1 MNNVNFFDAEA
12 VRGEFPMLVAGDKG
26 AKPLA
31 FLDSTATTQKPACV
45 IDAMDDFYREHYSSV
60 KRGVYRLSA
69 RTTEAF
75 EATRKNV
82 AKFINAKT
90 EDEIVFT
97 RGTTESINLVA
108 WSYGR
113 KFFEAGDE
121 ILISGLE
128 HHANIVSW
136 QLVAEMKGA
145 KIKVIPVKD
154 DGDLDLD
161 KLPGL
166 LNARTKM
173 VAVTHVSN
181 ARTKMVAVTHVSNA
195 VGTVNPIAEI
205 IKTVRAAAPQAKILI
220 DGAQSSSHIKIDVQ
234 ELDCDFLAFSGHKMY
249 GPTGVG
255 VLYGKYDVLDSMP
268 PWHGGGEM
276 IKNVTFEKTTYA
288 DVPAR
293 FEAGTPMIAEV
304 IGLGKAIEWINEK
317 GIENIRRH
325 EAEIT
330 NYALEQ
336 LAKIPQVK
344 VLGNPKERGA
354 LVSITLDGI
363 AVSDAAMILD
373 EENIAVRSGHHCAQ
387 PFHQYLGVQSSARM
401 SLSFYN
407 DEEDID
413 RFISTLS
420 TVRRRMGLGG

>member
-1 MNNVNFFDAEA
+1 MFNAELT
-12 VRGEFPMLVAGDKG
+12 RNEFPMLVAGDKEQ
-26 AKPLA
+26 KPLA
-31 FLDSTATTQKPACV
+31 FLDSTATTQKPASV

-69 RTTEAF
+69 RTTGAF
-75 EATRKNV
+75 EKTRKDV
-82 AKFINAKT
+82 AKFINAKS

-145 KIKVIPVKD
+145 KIKVIPVLD
-154 DGDLDLD
+154 SGDLDLS
-161 KLPGL
+161 KLPEL
-166 LNARTKM
+166 LTPRTKM
-173 VAVTHVSN
+173 VAVAHVSN
-181 ARTKMVAVTHVSNA
+181 S

-205 IKTVRAAAPQAKILI
+205 IATVRKLAPQAKVLI
-220 DGAQSSSHIKIDVQ
+220 DAAQSSSHIKIDVQ
-234 ELDCDFLAFSGHKMY
+234 KLDCDFLAFSGHKMY
-249 GPTGVG
+249 GPTGIG

-293 FEAGTPMIAEV
+293 FEAGTPAIAEV
-304 IGLGKAIEWINEK
+304 IGLGKAIEWLNNV
-317 GIENIRRH
+317 GLDNIRKH
-325 EAEIT
+325 EEQIT
-330 NYALEQ
+330 QYALKQ
-336 LAKIPQVK
+336 LAEIPQVK

-354 LVSITLDGI
+354 LISITLDGI
-363 AVSDAAMILD
+363 AVGDAAMILD
-373 EENIAVRSGHHCAQ
+373 EENVAVRSGHHCAQ
-387 PFHQYLGVQSSARM
+387 PVMDRFGLDATLR
-401 SLSFYN
+401 LSFGVYTL
-407 DEEDID
+407 ERDID
-413 RFISTLS
+413 RFVAGIKRVL
-420 TVRRRMGLGG
+420 RLFG

>member
-1 MNNVNFFDAEA
+1 MFNAELT
-12 VRGEFPMLVAGDKG
+12 RNEFPMLVAGDKEQ
-26 AKPLA
+26 KPLA

-75 EATRKNV
+75 EKTRKDI
-82 AKFINAKT
+82 AKFINAKS

-113 KFFEAGDE
+113 KFFNEGDE
-121 ILISGLE
+121 VLISGLE

-154 DGDLDLD
+154 DGDLDLTA
-161 KLPGL
+161 LPNL
-166 LNARTKM
+166 LTPRTKM
-173 VAVTHVSN
+173 VAVAHVSN
-181 ARTKMVAVTHVSNA
+181 S
-195 VGTVNPIAEI
+195 VGTVNPIEEI
-205 IKTVRAAAPQAKILI
+205 IAMVRKLAPQSKILI
-220 DGAQSSSHIKIDVQ
+220 DAAQSSSHIKIDVQ
-234 ELDCDFLAFSGHKMY
+234 KLDCDFLAFSGHKMY
-249 GPTGVG
+249 GPTGIG

-268 PWHGGGEM
+268 PYHGGGEM

-293 FEAGTPMIAEV
+293 FEAGTPAIAEV
-304 IGLGKAIEWINEK
+304 IGLGKAVEWLNEK
-317 GIENIRRH
+317 GLENIRLH
-325 EAEIT
+325 EAQIT
-330 NYALEQ
+330 QYALKQ
-336 LAKIPQVK
+336 LAEIPQVK

-354 LVSITLDGI
+354 LISITLDGI
-363 AVSDAAMILD
+363 AVGDAAMILD
-373 EENIAVRSGHHCAQ
+373 EENVAVRSGHHCAQ
-387 PFHQYLGVQSSARM
+387 PVMDRFGLDATLR
-401 SLSFYN
+401 LSFGAYTL
-407 DEEDID
+407 ERDID
-413 RFISTLS
+413 RFIAGIKRV
-420 TVRRRMGLGG
+420 VRLFA

>member
-1 MNNVNFFDAEA
+1 MNAE
-12 VRGEFPMLVAGDKG
+12 VLRNEFPMLVAGDKEV
-26 AKPLA
+26 KPLA
-31 FLDSTATTQKPACV
+31 FLDSTATTQKPASV

-75 EATRKNV
+75 EKTRKDV
-82 AKFINAKT
+82 AKFINAKS

-121 ILISGLE
+121 IIISGLE

-145 KIKVIPVKD
+145 KIKVIPVLD
-154 DGDLDLD
+154 SGDLDLAA
-161 KLPGL
+161 LPGL
-166 LNARTKM
+166 LTPRTKM
-173 VAVTHVSN
+173 VAVAHVSN
-181 ARTKMVAVTHVSNA
+181 S

-205 IKTVRAAAPQAKILI
+205 IATVRSLAPQTKILI
-220 DGAQSSSHIKIDVQ
+220 DAAQSSSHIKIDVQ
-234 ELDCDFLAFSGHKMY
+234 KLDCDFLAFSGHKMY
-249 GPTGVG
+249 GPTGIG

-293 FEAGTPMIAEV
+293 FEAGTPAIAEV
-304 IGLGKAIEWINEK
+304 IGLGKAIEWLNNV
-317 GIENIRRH
+317 GLDNIRKH
-325 EAEIT
+325 EEQIT
-330 NYALEQ
+330 QYALKQ
-336 LAKIPQVK
+336 LAEIPQVK

-354 LVSITLDGI
+354 LISITLDGI
-363 AVSDAAMILD
+363 AVGDAAMILD
-373 EENIAVRSGHHCAQ
+373 EENVAVRSGHHCAQ
-387 PFHQYLGVQSSARM
+387 PVMDRFGVDATLR
-401 SLSFYN
+401 LSFGVYTL
-407 DEEDID
+407 ERDID
-413 RFISTLS
+413 RFIAGIKRV
-420 TVRRRMGLGG
+420 VRLFA

>member
-1 MNNVNFFDAEA
+1 MIDANVFDAER
-12 VRGEFPMLVAGDKG
+12 VRSEFPMLAAGDKE

-45 IDAMDDFYREHYSSV
+45 IDVMDDFYREHYSSV

-82 AKFINAKT
+82 AKFINAKS

-136 QLVAEMKGA
+136 QLVAETKGA
-145 KIKVIPVKD
+145 KVKVIPVLSN
-154 DGDLDLD
+154 GDLDLAA
-161 KLPGL
+161 LPGL
-166 LNARTKM
+166 LTPRTKM
-173 VAVTHVSN
+173 VAVAHVSN
-181 ARTKMVAVTHVSNA
+181 S

-205 IKTVRAAAPQAKILI
+205 ITITRKLAPQAKVLI
-220 DGAQSSSHIKIDVQ
+220 DAAQSSSHIKIDVQ
-234 ELDCDFLAFSGHKMY
+234 KLDCDFLAFSGHKMY

-276 IKNVTFEKTTYA
+276 IKNVTFEKTTFA

-293 FEAGTPMIAEV
+293 FEAGTPAIAEV

-317 GIENIRRH
+317 GIENIRKH
-325 EAEIT
+325 EEEIT
-330 NYALEQ
+330 QYALTE
-336 LAKIPQVK
+336 LAKIPQAK
-344 VLGNPKERGA
+344 IFGYPKERGA
-354 LVSITLDGI
+354 LISITLNGI

-373 EENIAVRSGHHCAQ
+373 EENVAVRSGHHCAQ
-387 PFHQYLGVQSSARM
+387 PVMERFGVDATLR
-401 SLSFYN
+401 LSFGAYTLKR
-407 DEEDID
+407 DID
-413 RFISTLS
+413 RFIAGIQRVL
-420 TVRRRMGLGG
+420 RLFG

>member
-1 MNNVNFFDAEA
+1 MNLTPTIEDFYLWGMNAE
-12 VRGEFPMLVAGDKG
+12 VLRNEFPMLVAGDKE

-31 FLDSTATTQKPACV
+31 FLDSTATTQKPAIV

-75 EATRKNV
+75 EKTRKDV
-82 AKFINAKT
+82 AKFINAKS

-121 ILISGLE
+121 IVISGLE

-145 KIKVIPVKD
+145 KIKVIPVLD
-154 DGDLDLD
+154 SGDLDLAA
-161 KLPGL
+161 LPGL
-166 LNARTKM
+166 LTPRTKM

-181 ARTKMVAVTHVSNA
+181 S

-205 IKTVRAAAPQAKILI
+205 IATVRKLAPQSKILI
-220 DGAQSSSHIKIDVQ
+220 DAAQSSSHIKIDVQ
-234 ELDCDFLAFSGHKMY
+234 KLDCDFLAFSGHKMY
-249 GPTGVG
+249 GPTGIG

-293 FEAGTPMIAEV
+293 FEAGTPAIAEV
-304 IGLGKAIEWINEK
+304 IGLGKAIEWLNNV
-317 GIENIRRH
+317 GLDNIREH
-325 EAEIT
+325 EEQIT
-330 NYALEQ
+330 QYALKQ
-336 LAKIPQVK
+336 LAEIPQVK

-354 LVSITLDGI
+354 LISITLDGI
-363 AVSDAAMILD
+363 AVGDAAMILD
-373 EENIAVRSGHHCAQ
+373 EENVAVRSGHHCAQ
-387 PFHQYLGVQSSARM
+387 PVMDRFGVDATLR
-401 SLSFYN
+401 LSFGVYTL
-407 DEEDID
+407 ERDID
-413 RFISTLS
+413 RFIAGIKRVIRLF
-420 TVRRRMGLGG
+420 G

>member
-1 MNNVNFFDAEA
+1 MNAE
-12 VRGEFPMLVAGDKG
+12 VLRNEFPMLVAGDKEV
-26 AKPLA
+26 KPLA
-31 FLDSTATTQKPACV
+31 FLDSTATTQKPASV

-75 EATRKNV
+75 EKTRKDV
-82 AKFINAKT
+82 AKFINAKS

-145 KIKVIPVKD
+145 KIKVIPVLD
-154 DGDLDLD
+154 SGDLDLAA
-161 KLPGL
+161 LPGL
-166 LNARTKM
+166 LTPRTKM
-173 VAVTHVSN
+173 VAVAHVSN
-181 ARTKMVAVTHVSNA
+181 S

-205 IKTVRAAAPQAKILI
+205 IATVRSLAPQAKILI
-220 DGAQSSSHIKIDVQ
+220 DAAQSSSHIKIDVQ
-234 ELDCDFLAFSGHKMY
+234 KLDCDFLAFSGHKMY
-249 GPTGVG
+249 GPTGIG

-293 FEAGTPMIAEV
+293 FEAGTPAIAEV
-304 IGLGKAIEWINEK
+304 IGLGKAIEWLNK
-317 GIENIRRH
+317 VGLDNIRKH
-325 EAEIT
+325 EEQIT
-330 NYALEQ
+330 QYALKQ
-336 LAKIPQVK
+336 LAEIPQVK

-354 LVSITLDGI
+354 LISITLDGI
-363 AVSDAAMILD
+363 AVGDAAMILD
-373 EENIAVRSGHHCAQ
+373 EENVAVRSGHHCAQ
-387 PFHQYLGVQSSARM
+387 PVMDRFGVDATLR
-401 SLSFYN
+401 LSFGVYTL
-407 DEEDID
+407 ERDID
-413 RFISTLS
+413 RFVAGIKRV
-420 TVRRRMGLGG
+420 VRLFA

>member
-1 MNNVNFFDAEA
+1 MNAE
-12 VRGEFPMLVAGDKG
+12 VLRNEFPMLVAGDKE

-31 FLDSTATTQKPACV
+31 FLDSTATTQKPASV

-75 EATRKNV
+75 EKTRKDV
-82 AKFINAKT
+82 AKFINAKS

-145 KIKVIPVKD
+145 KIKVIPVLD
-154 DGDLDLD
+154 SGDLDLAA
-161 KLPGL
+161 LPGL
-166 LNARTKM
+166 LTPRTKM
-173 VAVTHVSN
+173 VAVAHVSN
-181 ARTKMVAVTHVSNA
+181 S

-205 IKTVRAAAPQAKILI
+205 IATVRSLAPQAKILI
-220 DGAQSSSHIKIDVQ
+220 DAAQSSSHIKIDVQ
-234 ELDCDFLAFSGHKMY
+234 KLDCDFLAFSGHKMY
-249 GPTGVG
+249 GPTGIG

-293 FEAGTPMIAEV
+293 FEAGTPAIAEV
-304 IGLGKAIEWINEK
+304 IGLGKAIEWLNK
-317 GIENIRRH
+317 VGLDNIRKH
-325 EAEIT
+325 EEQIT
-330 NYALEQ
+330 QYALKQ
-336 LAKIPQVK
+336 LAEIPQVK

-354 LVSITLDGI
+354 LISITLDGI
-363 AVSDAAMILD
+363 AVGDAAMILD
-373 EENIAVRSGHHCAQ
+373 EENVAVRSGHHCAQ
-387 PFHQYLGVQSSARM
+387 PVMDRFGLDATLR
-401 SLSFYN
+401 LSFGVYTL
-407 DEEDID
+407 ERDID
-413 RFISTLS
+413 RFVAGIKRV
-420 TVRRRMGLGG
+420 VRLFA

>member
-1 MNNVNFFDAEA
+1 MFNAELT
-12 VRGEFPMLVAGDKG
+12 RNEFPMLVEGDKEP
-26 AKPLA
+26 KPLA

-75 EATRKNV
+75 EKTRKDI
-82 AKFINAKT
+82 AKVINAKS

-97 RGTTESINLVA
+97 RGTTENINLVA

-113 KFFEAGDE
+113 KFFNEGDE
-121 ILISGLE
+121 ILISALE

-154 DGDLDLD
+154 DGDLDLS
-161 KLPGL
+161 KLPEL
-166 LNARTKM
+166 LTPRTKM
-173 VAVTHVSN
+173 VAVAHVSN
-181 ARTKMVAVTHVSNA
+181 S
-195 VGTVNPIAEI
+195 VGTVNPIEEI
-205 IKTVRAAAPQAKILI
+205 ITTVRKLAPQAKVLI
-220 DGAQSSSHIKIDVQ
+220 DAAQSSSHIKIDVLK
-234 ELDCDFLAFSGHKMY
+234 LDCDFLAFSGHKMY
-249 GPTGVG
+249 GPTGIG

-293 FEAGTPMIAEV
+293 FEAGTPAIAEV
-304 IGLGKAIEWINEK
+304 IGLGKAVEWLNNV
-317 GIENIRRH
+317 GLDNIRKH
-325 EAEIT
+325 EEQIT
-330 NYALEQ
+330 QYALKQ
-336 LAKIPQVK
+336 LAEIPQVK

-354 LVSITLDGI
+354 LISITLDGI
-363 AVSDAAMILD
+363 AVGDAAMILD
-373 EENIAVRSGHHCAQ
+373 EENVAVRSGHHCAQ
-387 PFHQYLGVQSSARM
+387 PVMDRFGLDATLR
-401 SLSFYN
+401 LSFGAYTL
-407 DEEDID
+407 ERDID
-413 RFISTLS
+413 RFVAGIKRVL
-420 TVRRRMGLGG
+420 RLFG

>member
-1 MNNVNFFDAEA
+1 MNAE
-12 VRGEFPMLVAGDKG
+12 VLRNEFPMLVAGDKE

-31 FLDSTATTQKPACV
+31 FLDSTATTQKPAIV

-75 EATRKNV
+75 EKTRKDV
-82 AKFINAKT
+82 AKFINAKS

-121 ILISGLE
+121 IVISGLE

-136 QLVAEMKGA
+136 QLVTEMKGA
-145 KIKVIPVKD
+145 KIKVIPVLD
-154 DGDLDLD
+154 SGDLDLAA
-161 KLPGL
+161 LPVL
-166 LNARTKM
+166 LTPRTKM
-173 VAVTHVSN
+173 VAVAHVSN
-181 ARTKMVAVTHVSNA
+181 S

-205 IKTVRAAAPQAKILI
+205 IATVRSLAPQAKILI
-220 DGAQSSSHIKIDVQ
+220 DAAQSSSHIKIDVQ
-234 ELDCDFLAFSGHKMY
+234 KLDCDFLAFSGHKMY
-249 GPTGVG
+249 GPTGIG

-293 FEAGTPMIAEV
+293 FEAGTPAIAEV
-304 IGLGKAIEWINEK
+304 IGLGKAIEWLNNV
-317 GIENIRRH
+317 GLDNIRKH
-325 EAEIT
+325 EEQIT
-330 NYALEQ
+330 QYALKQ
-336 LAKIPQVK
+336 LAEIPQVK

-354 LVSITLDGI
+354 LISITLDGI
-363 AVSDAAMILD
+363 AVGDAAMILD
-373 EENIAVRSGHHCAQ
+373 EENVAVRSGHHCAQ
-387 PFHQYLGVQSSARM
+387 PVMDRFGVDATLR
-401 SLSFYN
+401 LSFGVYTL
-407 DEEDID
+407 ERDID
-413 RFISTLS
+413 RFIAGIKRV
-420 TVRRRMGLGG
+420 VRLFA

>member
-1 MNNVNFFDAEA
+1 MDNSNIFDAEA

-181 ARTKMVAVTHVSNA
+181 A

-220 DGAQSSSHIKIDVQ
+220 DAAQSSSHIKIDVAQSSSHIKIDVQ
-234 ELDCDFLAFSGHKMY
+234 KLDCDFLAFSGHKMY

-304 IGLGKAIEWINEK
+304 IGLGKAIEWISEK

-325 EAEIT
+325 EAEHEAEIT
-330 NYALEQ
+330 QYALEQ

-387 PFHQYLGVQSSARM
+387 PVMDRFGVDATLR
-401 SLSFYN
+401 LSFGAYTLKR
-407 DEEDID
+407 DID
-413 RFISTLS
+413 RLVAGLQRV
-420 TVRRRMGLGG
+420 VRLFA

>member
-1 MNNVNFFDAEA
+1 MIDAEKI
-12 VRGEFPMLVAGDKG
+12 RNEFPMLVAGDKD

-31 FLDSTATTQKPACV
+31 FLDSTATTQKPDCV
-45 IDAMDDFYREHYSSV
+45 IDAMNDFYREHYSSV

-136 QLVAEMKGA
+136 QIVAEMKGA
-145 KIKVIPVKD
+145 KIKVIPVLD
-154 DGDLDLD
+154 SGDLDLS
-161 KLPGL
+161 KLPEL

-181 ARTKMVAVTHVSNA
+181 S

-205 IKTVRAAAPQAKILI
+205 IATVRKLAPQAKILI
-220 DGAQSSSHIKIDVQ
+220 DAAQSSSHIKIDVQ
-234 ELDCDFLAFSGHKMY
+234 KLL
-249 GPTGVG
+249 T
-255 VLYGKYDVLDSMP
+255 P
-268 PWHGGGEM
+268 PRVRATSRLTCKSSTA
-276 IKNVTFEKTTYA
+276 ISSPSA
-288 DVPAR
+288 DTR
-293 FEAGTPMIAEV
+293 
-304 IGLGKAIEWINEK
+304 
-317 GIENIRRH
+317 
-325 EAEIT
+325 
-330 NYALEQ
+330 
-336 LAKIPQVK
+336 
-344 VLGNPKERGA
+344 
-354 LVSITLDGI
+354 
-363 AVSDAAMILD
+363 
-373 EENIAVRSGHHCAQ
+373 C
-387 PFHQYLGVQSSARM
+387 
-401 SLSFYN
+401 
-407 DEEDID
+407 
-413 RFISTLS
+413 
-420 TVRRRMGLGG
+420 TVRQEWAYSTASTKFSTACPPGMAVAK

>member
-1 MNNVNFFDAEA
+1 MNAE
-12 VRGEFPMLVAGDKG
+12 VLRNEFPMLVAGDKEV
-26 AKPLA
+26 KPLA
-31 FLDSTATTQKPACV
+31 FLDSTATTQKPASV

-75 EATRKNV
+75 EKTRKDV
-82 AKFINAKT
+82 AKFINAKS

-121 ILISGLE
+121 IVISGLE

-145 KIKVIPVKD
+145 KIKVIPVLD
-154 DGDLDLD
+154 SGDLDLAA
-161 KLPGL
+161 LPGL
-166 LNARTKM
+166 LTPRTKM
-173 VAVTHVSN
+173 VAVAHVSN
-181 ARTKMVAVTHVSNA
+181 S

-205 IKTVRAAAPQAKILI
+205 IATVRKLAPQAKILI
-220 DGAQSSSHIKIDVQ
+220 DAAQSSSHIKIDVQ
-234 ELDCDFLAFSGHKMY
+234 KLDCDFIAFSGHKMY
-249 GPTGVG
+249 GPTGIG

-293 FEAGTPMIAEV
+293 FEAGTPAIAEV
-304 IGLGKAIEWINEK
+304 IGLGKAIEWLNK
-317 GIENIRRH
+317 VGLDNIRKH
-325 EAEIT
+325 EEQIT
-330 NYALEQ
+330 QYALKQ
-336 LAKIPQVK
+336 LAEIPQVK

-354 LVSITLDGI
+354 LISITLDGI
-363 AVSDAAMILD
+363 AVGDAAMILD
-373 EENIAVRSGHHCAQ
+373 EENVAVRSGHHCAQ
-387 PFHQYLGVQSSARM
+387 PVMDRFGVDATLR
-401 SLSFYN
+401 LSFGVYTL
-407 DEEDID
+407 ERDID
-413 RFISTLS
+413 RFVAGIKRV
-420 TVRRRMGLGG
+420 VRLFA

>member
-1 MNNVNFFDAEA
+1 MIDAEKI
-12 VRGEFPMLVAGDKG
+12 RSEFPMLVVGDREE
-26 AKPLA
+26 KPLA

-75 EATRKNV
+75 EAARKNV
-82 AKFINAKT
+82 AKFLNAAS

-113 KFFEAGDE
+113 KFFDAGDE

-136 QLVAEMKGA
+136 QIVAEMKGA

-161 KLPGL
+161 AIPAL
-166 LNARTKM
+166 L
-173 VAVTHVSN
+173 SP
-181 ARTKMVAVTHVSNA
+181 RTKMVAVTHVSNA

-205 IKTVRAAAPQAKILI
+205 IATVRANAPQAKILI
-220 DGAQSSSHIKIDVQ
+220 DGAQSASHIKVDVQ
-234 ELDCDFLAFSGHKMY
+234 KLDCDFFVFSGHKIY

-255 VLYGKYDVLDSMP
+255 VLYGKYAVLDSMP

-293 FEAGTPMIAEV
+293 FEAGTPAIAEV
-304 IGLGKAIEWINEK
+304 IGLGKAIEWLNRVGLDE
-317 GIENIRRH
+317 IRQH
-325 EAEIT
+325 ESKLVE
-330 NYALEQ
+330 YALKR
-336 LAKIPQVK
+336 LAEIPQVK

-354 LVSITLDGI
+354 LLSVTLDGI

-373 EENIAVRSGHHCAQ
+373 EENVAVRSGHHCAQ
-387 PFHQYLGVQSSARM
+387 PVMDRFGVDATLR
-401 SLSFYN
+401 LSFGAYTL
-407 DEEDID
+407 ERDID
-413 RFISTLS
+413 RFVAGIQRVL
-420 TVRRRMGLGG
+420 RLFA

>member
-1 MNNVNFFDAEA
+1 MIDANLDAEKI
-12 VRGEFPMLVAGDKG
+12 RSEFPVLVAGDKDT
-26 AKPLA
+26 KPLA

-145 KIKVIPVKD
+145 KIKVIPVLD
-154 DGDLDLD
+154 NGDLDLS
-161 KLPGL
+161 KLPEL

-173 VAVTHVSN
+173 VAVAHVSN
-181 ARTKMVAVTHVSNA
+181 S

-205 IKTVRAAAPQAKILI
+205 IATVRAAAPQAKVLI
-220 DGAQSSSHIKIDVQ
+220 DAAQSSSHIKIDVQ
-234 ELDCDFLAFSGHKMY
+234 KLDCDFLAFSGHKMY

-255 VLYGKYDVLDSMP
+255 VLYGK
-268 PWHGGGEM
+268 
-276 IKNVTFEKTTYA
+276 
-288 DVPAR
+288 
-293 FEAGTPMIAEV
+293 
-304 IGLGKAIEWINEK
+304 
-317 GIENIRRH
+317 
-325 EAEIT
+325 
-330 NYALEQ
+330 
-336 LAKIPQVK
+336 
-344 VLGNPKERGA
+344 
-354 LVSITLDGI
+354 
-363 AVSDAAMILD
+363 
-373 EENIAVRSGHHCAQ
+373 
-387 PFHQYLGVQSSARM
+387 
-401 SLSFYN
+401 
-407 DEEDID
+407 
-413 RFISTLS
+413 
-420 TVRRRMGLGG
+420 

>member
-1 MNNVNFFDAEA
+1 MNAE
-12 VRGEFPMLVAGDKG
+12 VLRNEFPMLVAGDKES
-26 AKPLA
+26 KPLA
-31 FLDSTATTQKPACV
+31 FLDSTATTQKPASV

-75 EATRKNV
+75 EKTRKDV
-82 AKFINAKT
+82 AKFINAKS

-145 KIKVIPVKD
+145 KIKVIPVRD
-154 DGDLDLD
+154 DGDLDLS
-161 KLPGL
+161 KFPELITP
-166 LNARTKM
+166 RTKM

-181 ARTKMVAVTHVSNA
+181 S

-205 IKTVRAAAPQAKILI
+205 IATTRKLAPQAKVLI
-220 DGAQSSSHIKIDVQ
+220 DAAQSSSHIKIDVQ
-234 ELDCDFLAFSGHKMY
+234 KLDCDFLAFSGHKMY
-249 GPTGVG
+249 GPTGIG

-293 FEAGTPMIAEV
+293 FEAGTPAIAEV
-304 IGLGKAIEWINEK
+304 IGLGKAIEWLNNV
-317 GIENIRRH
+317 GLDNIRKH
-325 EAEIT
+325 EEQIT
-330 NYALEQ
+330 QYALKQ
-336 LAKIPQVK
+336 LAEIPQVK

-354 LVSITLDGI
+354 LISITLDGI
-363 AVSDAAMILD
+363 AVGDAAMILD
-373 EENIAVRSGHHCAQ
+373 EENVAVRSGHHCAQ
-387 PFHQYLGVQSSARM
+387 PVMDRFGVDATLR
-401 SLSFYN
+401 LSFGVYTL
-407 DEEDID
+407 ERDID
-413 RFISTLS
+413 RFVAGIKRV
-420 TVRRRMGLGG
+420 VRLFA

>member
-1 MNNVNFFDAEA
+1 MNAE
-12 VRGEFPMLVAGDKG
+12 VLRNEFPMLVAGDKES
-26 AKPLA
+26 KPLA
-31 FLDSTATTQKPACV
+31 FLDSTATTQKPASV

-75 EATRKNV
+75 EKTRKDV
-82 AKFINAKT
+82 AKFINAKS

-145 KIKVIPVKD
+145 KIKVIPVLD
-154 DGDLDLD
+154 SGDLDLEA
-161 KLPGL
+161 LPRL
-166 LNARTKM
+166 LTPRTKM

-181 ARTKMVAVTHVSNA
+181 S

-205 IKTVRAAAPQAKILI
+205 IATVRSLAPQAKVLI
-220 DGAQSSSHIKIDVQ
+220 DAAQSSSHIKIDVQ
-234 ELDCDFLAFSGHKMY
+234 KLDCDFLAFSGHKMY
-249 GPTGVG
+249 GPTGIG

-288 DVPAR
+288 DVPSR
-293 FEAGTPMIAEV
+293 FEAGTPAIAEV
-304 IGLGKAIEWINEK
+304 IGLGKAIEWLNNV
-317 GIENIRRH
+317 GLDNIRKH
-325 EAEIT
+325 EEQIT
-330 NYALEQ
+330 QYALKQ
-336 LAKIPQVK
+336 LAEIPQVK

-354 LVSITLDGI
+354 LISITLDGI
-363 AVSDAAMILD
+363 AVGDAAMILD
-373 EENIAVRSGHHCAQ
+373 EENVAVRSGHHCAQ
-387 PFHQYLGVQSSARM
+387 PVMDRFGLDATLR
-401 SLSFYN
+401 LSFGVYTL
-407 DEEDID
+407 ERDID
-413 RFISTLS
+413 RFVAGIKRVL
-420 TVRRRMGLGG
+420 RLFG

>member
-1 MNNVNFFDAEA
+1 MFDALKI
-12 VRGEFPMLVAGDKG
+12 RSEFPMLVAGDKEQ
-26 AKPLA
+26 KPLA
-31 FLDSTATTQKPACV
+31 FLDSTATTQKPASV

-75 EATRKNV
+75 EATRKNI
-82 AKFINAKT
+82 AKFLNAKS

-113 KFFEAGDE
+113 KFFNEGDE

-136 QLVAEMKGA
+136 QIVAEMKGA

-154 DGDLDLD
+154 DGDLDLE
-161 KLPGL
+161 KLPAL
-166 LNARTKM
+166 LTDK
-173 VAVTHVSN
+173 V
-181 ARTKMVAVTHVSNA
+181 KMVAVTHVSNA

-205 IKTVRAAAPQAKILI
+205 VATVRKLAPQAKILI
-220 DGAQSSSHIKIDVQ
+220 DGAQSASHIKVDVQ
-234 ELDCDFLAFSGHKMY
+234 KLDCDFFVFSGHKIY
-249 GPTGVG
+249 GPTGIG

-293 FEAGTPMIAEV
+293 FEAGTPAIAEV
-304 IGLGKAIEWINEK
+304 IGLGKAIEWLNEK
-317 GIENIRRH
+317 GLENIRAH
-325 EAEIT
+325 EEKIT
-330 NYALEQ
+330 AYALKQ
-336 LAKIPQVK
+336 LAEIPQVK

-354 LVSITLDGI
+354 LLSITLDGI

-387 PFHQYLGVQSSARM
+387 PVMDRFGVDATLR
-401 SLSFYN
+401 LSFGAYTI
-407 DEEDID
+407 EQDID
-413 RFISTLS
+413 RLVAGLKRV
-420 TVRRRMGLGG
+420 VRLFA

>member
-1 MNNVNFFDAEA
+1 MFNAELT
-12 VRGEFPMLVAGDKG
+12 RNEFPMLVEGDKEP
-26 AKPLA
+26 KPLA

-75 EATRKNV
+75 EKTRKDI
-82 AKFINAKT
+82 AKFINAKS

-113 KFFEAGDE
+113 KFFNEGDE
-121 ILISGLE
+121 VLISALE

-154 DGDLDLD
+154 DGDLDLAA
-161 KLPGL
+161 LPNL
-166 LNARTKM
+166 LTPRTKM
-173 VAVTHVSN
+173 VAVAHVSN
-181 ARTKMVAVTHVSNA
+181 S
-195 VGTVNPIAEI
+195 VGTVNPIEEI
-205 IKTVRAAAPQAKILI
+205 ISTVRKLAPQAKVLI
-220 DGAQSSSHIKIDVQ
+220 DAAQSSSHIKIDVQ
-234 ELDCDFLAFSGHKMY
+234 KLDCDFLAFSGHKMY
-249 GPTGVG
+249 GPTGIG

-293 FEAGTPMIAEV
+293 FEAGTPAIAEV
-304 IGLGKAIEWINEK
+304 IGLGKAVEWLNEK
-317 GIENIRRH
+317 GLDNIREH
-325 EAEIT
+325 EAQIT
-330 NYALEQ
+330 QYALKQ
-336 LAKIPQVK
+336 LAEIPQVK

-354 LVSITLDGI
+354 LISITLDGI
-363 AVSDAAMILD
+363 AVGDAAMILD
-373 EENIAVRSGHHCAQ
+373 EENVAVRSGHHCAQ
-387 PFHQYLGVQSSARM
+387 PVMDRFGLDATLR
-401 SLSFYN
+401 LSFGAYTL
-407 DEEDID
+407 ERDID
-413 RFISTLS
+413 RFVAGIKRVIRLFA
-420 TVRRRMGLGG
+420 

>member
-1 MNNVNFFDAEA
+1 MQLFYILVMDNVNSFDAETI
-12 VRGEFPMLVAGDKG
+12 RSEFPMLVAGDNDT
-26 AKPLA
+26 KPLA

-97 RGTTESINLVA
+97 RG
-108 WSYGR
+108 YGR

-181 ARTKMVAVTHVSNA
+181 A
-195 VGTVNPIAEI
+195 VGTVNPIASI
-205 IKTVRAAAPQAKILI
+205 IKTVRATAPQAKILI

-234 ELDCDFLAFSGHKMY
+234 ALDCDFLAFSGHKMY

-276 IKNVTFEKTTYA
+276 IKNVTFEKTTFA

-304 IGLGKAIEWINEK
+304 IGLGKAIEWINRK

-330 NYALEQ
+330 QYALEQ

-387 PFHQYLGVQSSARM
+387 PVMDRFGVDATLR
-401 SLSFYN
+401 LSFGAYTLKR
-407 DEEDID
+407 DID
-413 RFISTLS
+413 RLVAGLQRV
-420 TVRRRMGLGG
+420 VRLFA

>member
-1 MNNVNFFDAEA
+1 MNAE
-12 VRGEFPMLVAGDKG
+12 VLRNEFPMLVAGDKEV
-26 AKPLA
+26 KPLA
-31 FLDSTATTQKPACV
+31 FLDSTATTQKPASV

-75 EATRKNV
+75 EKTRKDV
-82 AKFINAKT
+82 AKFINAKS

-113 KFFEAGDE
+113 KFFEADDE

-145 KIKVIPVKD
+145 KIKVIPVLD
-154 DGDLDLD
+154 SGDLDLAA
-161 KLPGL
+161 LPGL
-166 LNARTKM
+166 LTPRTKM
-173 VAVTHVSN
+173 VAVAHVSN
-181 ARTKMVAVTHVSNA
+181 S

-205 IKTVRAAAPQAKILI
+205 IATVRSLAPQTKILI
-220 DGAQSSSHIKIDVQ
+220 DAAQSSSHIKIDVQ
-234 ELDCDFLAFSGHKMY
+234 KLDCDFLAFSGHKMY
-249 GPTGVG
+249 GPTGIG

-293 FEAGTPMIAEV
+293 FEAGTPAIAEV
-304 IGLGKAIEWINEK
+304 IGLGKAIEWLNK
-317 GIENIRRH
+317 VGLDNIRKH
-325 EAEIT
+325 EEQIT
-330 NYALEQ
+330 QYALKQ
-336 LAKIPQVK
+336 LAEIPQVK

-354 LVSITLDGI
+354 LISITLDGI
-363 AVSDAAMILD
+363 AVGDAAMILD
-373 EENIAVRSGHHCAQ
+373 EENVAVRSGHHCAQ
-387 PFHQYLGVQSSARM
+387 PVMDRFGVDATLR
-401 SLSFYN
+401 LSFGVYTL
-407 DEEDID
+407 ERDID
-413 RFISTLS
+413 RFIAGIKRV
-420 TVRRRMGLGG
+420 VRLFA

>member
-1 MNNVNFFDAEA
+1 MNAE
-12 VRGEFPMLVAGDKG
+12 VLRNEFPMLVAGDKES
-26 AKPLA
+26 KPLA
-31 FLDSTATTQKPACV
+31 FLDSTATTQKPASV

-75 EATRKNV
+75 EKTRKDV
-82 AKFINAKT
+82 AKFINAKS

-145 KIKVIPVKD
+145 KIKVIPVLD
-154 DGDLDLD
+154 SGDLDLAA
-161 KLPGL
+161 LPGL
-166 LNARTKM
+166 LTPRTKM
-173 VAVTHVSN
+173 VAVAHVSN
-181 ARTKMVAVTHVSNA
+181 S

-205 IKTVRAAAPQAKILI
+205 IATVRSLAPQAKILI
-220 DGAQSSSHIKIDVQ
+220 DAAQSSSHIKIDVQ
-234 ELDCDFLAFSGHKMY
+234 KLDCDFLAFSGHKMY
-249 GPTGVG
+249 GPTGIG

-293 FEAGTPMIAEV
+293 FEAGTPAIAEV
-304 IGLGKAIEWINEK
+304 IGLGKAIEWLNK
-317 GIENIRRH
+317 VGLDNIRKH
-325 EAEIT
+325 EEQIT
-330 NYALEQ
+330 QYALKQ
-336 LAKIPQVK
+336 LAEIPQVK

-354 LVSITLDGI
+354 LISITLDGI
-363 AVSDAAMILD
+363 AVGDAAMILD
-373 EENIAVRSGHHCAQ
+373 EENVAVRSGHHCAQ
-387 PFHQYLGVQSSARM
+387 PVMDRFGLDATLR
-401 SLSFYN
+401 LSFGVYTL
-407 DEEDID
+407 ERDID
-413 RFISTLS
+413 RFVAGIKRV
-420 TVRRRMGLGG
+420 VRLFA